1 MNFGNMM
8 RQFQKLQEDME
19 RVQAEL
25 AEKTVTG
32 TAGGGVV
39 KVVCTG
45 RLEIRQVEVD
55 PAAMDPDDLELL
67 QDMIAAA
74 VNDALRKAQDMAQEE
89 LAKVAGGLN
98 LPNMPGLPF
107 P

>member
-19 RVQAEL
+19 RVQEEL
-25 AEKTVTG
+25 AEMTVTG
-32 TAGGGVV
+32 SAGGGVV

-55 PAAMDPDDLELL
+55 PAAVDPDDLELL

-74 VNDALRKAQDMAQEE
+74 VNDALRRAQELAQAE